1 MNKSLRLGLGKYLVP
16 VPRPLW
22 QGQIAQNER
31 HTREQGLAFMS
42 ADHHRLREFVVVE
55 LPRLARPLAPAYI
68 AERLGLPVEQVTGL
82 LDDLEK
88 NLTFL
93 YRNPQ
98 GEVTWAY
105 PVTVEPTP
113 HRVTFSSGESLYAA

>member
-1 MNKSLRLGLGKYLVP
+1 MNESLLLGLWRYLLRLP
-16 VPRPLW
+16 PSLW
-22 QGQIAQNER
+22 RAEVQKNAV
-31 HTREQGLAFMS
+31 HSDKHLAFMT
-42 ADHHRLREFVVVE
+42 AEHHQVRNFVVAE
-55 LPRLARPLAPAYI
+55 LPRHARPLAPAYI
-68 AERLGLPVEQVTGL
+68 AGQLGLP
-82 LDDLEK
+82 LESVQTILAELER

-113 HRVTFSSGESLYAA
+113 HHLTFSSGEQAYAA